1 MINILFNYNLFI
13 LKKKKKFKFRNK
25 LAVLKEEMQDVKD
38 YNIH

>member
-1 MINILFNYNLFI
+1 MTNILFYFYLF
-13 LKKKKKFKFRNK
+13 LKKKKFKFRNK